1 MTTKGPRG
9 RVALTT
15 AVTAISIALVCVA
28 TVAFTIYV
36 PATEGYF
43 NLGETMVYTVA
54 ILFGPYVGA
63 LAGGIGSALADL
75 LLGYAFYAPA
85 TLVIKA
91 CEGFT
96 VGWLIRKA
104 RIGEKA
110 WKGLTVATA
119 LLSGSSLS
127 YVGMLYY
134 SGDVWLYLGRSVL
147 EGHIPAWVWL
157 CLGVALAIFIISLG
171 LALEPETGWKAFS
184 ILVGGCIM
192 VLGYFLYEFLWF
204 SWAALA
210 EVPINIGQMT
220 IGLAVAL
227 PLTRALEERLPEPIR
242 QA

>member
-1 MTTKGPRG
+1 M
-9 RVALTT
+9 ALTT
-15 AVTAISIALVCVA
+15 AITAVSIALVCVA

-91 CEGFT
+91 CEGLV
-96 VGWLIRKA
+96 VGWLVRKA
-104 RIGEKA
+104 RMGERA
-110 WKGLTVATA
+110 WKSLTITTA
-119 LLSGSSLS
+119 LLSGSFLS
-127 YVGMLYY
+127 YVGMRYY
-134 SGDVWLYLGRSVL
+134 SGDVLLFLGNSVV
-147 EGHIPAWVWL
+147 EGHIPAWLWL
-157 CLGVALAIFIISLG
+157 LLGVVLATFMISLG
-171 LALEPETGWKAFS
+171 LVLEPETGWRAFS

-192 VLGYFLYEFLWF
+192 ITGYFLYEFAWF
-204 SWAALA
+204 GWAALA
-210 EVPINIGQMT
+210 EVPVNIGQMT
-220 IGLAVAL
+220 IGLAVSL
-227 PLTRALEERLPEPIR
+227 PLTRALEERLPGPLR